1 MSGFTPSEVIQTA
14 RHIINDNDPDG
25 VFRQSNDE
33 LVGYVIDG
41 LREISTIVPQMFYA
55 TGDIQCEPGTVE
67 QAISFADA
75 QVLVDVIR
83 VKNGRF
89 ILPADM
95 AALSAF
101 NPNWA
106 DATEGEPGNWFRH
119 GNDPLRFYLSRKA
132 PDGQILEVKYVRNP
146 SVVGIDEEITDVP
159 SSFIPALGNYVVYR
173 SESKDDEHVNSGRA
187 TAHYQ
192 AFVALVKPA

>member
-1 MSGFTPSEVIQTA
+1 MSGFTPRQVIQTA
-14 RHIINDNDPDG
+14 RHLVNDNDPDG
-25 VFRQSNDE
+25 VFRQENDE
-33 LVGYVIDG
+33 LLGYVLDG
-41 LREISTIVPQMFYA
+41 LREMSIIVPQLFFT
-55 TGDIQCEPGTVE
+55 TGDIECEPGTIE

-83 VKNGRF
+83 VKGGRF
-89 ILPADM
+89 VLPADM
-95 AALSAF
+95 SALSAF

-106 DATEGEPGNWFRH
+106 DATEDAPSNWFRH

-132 PDGQILEVKYVRNP
+132 PAGQILEVKYVRNP
-146 SVVGIDEEITDVP
+146 ASVTIDEEITDVP
-159 SSFIPALGNYVVYR
+159 SSFVPALANYVVYR
-173 SESKDDEHVNSGRA
+173 AESKDDEHVNSGRA